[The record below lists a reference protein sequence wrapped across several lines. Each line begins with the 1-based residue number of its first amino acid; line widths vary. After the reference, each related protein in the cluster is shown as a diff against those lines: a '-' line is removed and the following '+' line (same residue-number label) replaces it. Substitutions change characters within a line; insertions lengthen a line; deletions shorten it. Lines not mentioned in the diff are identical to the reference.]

1 VSGVSGI
8 DLNLLTA
15 LGALLEERNLTRAGA
30 RLSLSQPTMS
40 GALARLRRHYKDDLL
55 VRSGREYVLTAV
67 AQRLVPDVR
76 EALSQVE
83 RTFGA
88 VPAEFDPATSR
99 RQFSVAI
106 SGQSIVVLS
115 KLLQRVH
122 LEAPRA
128 QLDLRPLTVDALD
141 GERGLLQHDLL
152 IGPRGVLAEGQPEEI
167 FRDRFVYVADP
178 GNPRLRDGRMS
189 RADLAALPHAV
200 ARRSHPESDAVARAL
215 ASLGVIPRVTTT
227 TPGWLPLPF
236 VVAGTNLIAAVPERL
251 ARRLSSVAGVAVIEP
266 PFGTIELVEA
276 VWWHPMRAMDPALSW
291 LRGLIR
297 DSVGELGA
305 PGEGGGE
312 GSRRARGW
320 SRDSVGEWGEPAA

>member
-55 VRSGREYVLTAV
+55 VRSGREYVLTPV

-76 EALSQVE
+76 DALSQVE
-83 RTFGA
+83 RTFGT
-88 VPAEFDPATSR
+88 VPAGFDPATSR

-115 KLLQRVH
+115 RLLQRVH
-122 LEAPRA
+122 EEAPRA
-128 QLDLRPLTVDALD
+128 QLDLRPLTADALD

-152 IGPRGVLAEGQPEEI
+152 IGPRGLLREGQPEEI
-167 FRDRFVYVADP
+167 CRDRFVYVADP
-178 GNPRLRDGRMS
+178 ANPRLRDGRLS

-200 ARRSHPESDAVARAL
+200 ARRSHAENDAVAKAL
-215 ASLGVIPRVTTT
+215 ATLGVIPRVVMT
-227 TPGWLPLPF
+227 TPGWMPLPF
-236 VVAGTNLIAAVPERL
+236 VVAGTDLIAAVPERL

-266 PFGTIELVEA
+266 PFGTVELVEA
-276 VWWHPMRAMDPALSW
+276 VWWHPMRTMDPALSW

-297 DSVGELGA
+297 GTAVDLA
-305 PGEGGGE
+305 
-312 GSRRARGW
+312 A
-320 SRDSVGEWGEPAA
+320 PAA

>member
-1 VSGVSGI
+1 MGGVSGI

-40 GALARLRRHYKDDLL
+40 GALARLRRHYQDDLL
-55 VRSGREYVLTAV
+55 VRSGREYVLTPV
-67 AQRLVPDVR
+67 AQRLLPDVR

-88 VPAEFDPATSR
+88 VPAGFDAATSR

-115 KLLQRVH
+115 RLLQRVYQ
-122 LEAPRA
+122 EAPRA
-128 QLDLRPLTVDALD
+128 QLDLRPLSADGLD
-141 GERGLLQHDLL
+141 GERVLLQHDLL
-152 IGPRGVLAEGQPEEI
+152 IGPRGLLAEGQPEEI
-167 FRDRFVYVADP
+167 CRDRFVYVADP
-178 GNPRLRDGRMS
+178 ANPRLRDGRLS

-200 ARRSHPESDAVARAL
+200 VRRSHPESDAVAKAL
-215 ASLGVIPRVTTT
+215 AALGVIPRVAMTTS
-227 TPGWLPLPF
+227 GWMPLPF

-251 ARRLSSVAGVAVIEP
+251 ARKLSSVAGVAVIEP
-266 PFGTIELVEA
+266 PFGKIELVEA
-276 VWWHPMRAMDPALSW
+276 VWWHPMRTMDPALSW

-297 DSVGELGA
+297 GTAAEL
-305 PGEGGGE
+305 
-312 GSRRARGW
+312 
-320 SRDSVGEWGEPAA
+320 AASAA